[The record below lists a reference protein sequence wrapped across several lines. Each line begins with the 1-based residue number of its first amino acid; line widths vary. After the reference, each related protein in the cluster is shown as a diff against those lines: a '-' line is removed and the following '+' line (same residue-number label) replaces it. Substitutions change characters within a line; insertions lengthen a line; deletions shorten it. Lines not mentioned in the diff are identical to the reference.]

1 MTRKHLV
8 SAAGIGSVLVLCV
21 LYIFAVALKAPLT
34 EKPVEIG
41 VTLPRSG
48 GLYKGSEVTY
58 RGVRVGRVT
67 ALDLT
72 DQGVRA
78 SVRLDSTAHIP
89 TDARPKVRSLS
100 PVGEQYIDF
109 QPGTASGPF
118 LAGGDLVR
126 GSAGDLPTALATAA
140 INLDKLIKQIDPAT
154 VRLVLTET
162 AEGLEGSEDDLQRM
176 LVQGL
181 ELLDEFNAKWP
192 TTERLI
198 NNGDELLRLGADL
211 VPDFNSITD
220 DAETFTKW
228 LRKIDPVLV
237 DMLEDSP
244 GQIEELR
251 RLVRDADEV
260 MGIYLDPYITLA
272 DINAA
277 REPHL
282 RALLRN
288 YPRGFRALS
297 SAVQGG
303 AVHLDAFFAYFEYCG
318 YNQTEYPPRDTT
330 RHPFQDDGHC
340 PRSSPQSQRGA
351 QWAPGPLR

>member
-8 SAAGIGSVLVLCV
+8 SAAGIGGVFVLCV

-34 EKPVEIG
+34 EKPIEVG

-67 ALDLT
+67 ELNLT

-78 SVRLDSTAHIP
+78 AVRLDSTAQVP
-89 TDARPKVRSLS
+89 ADARPKVRSLS

-109 QPGTASGPF
+109 QPGSAAGPF
-118 LAGGDLVR
+118 LANGDVVR
-126 GSAGDLPTALATAA
+126 GTAADLPTALATTA

-154 VRLVLTET
+154 VRVVLTET
-162 AEGLEGSEDDLQRM
+162 AKGLEGSEDDLQRL

-181 ELLDEFNAKWP
+181 ELLEEFNARWP
-192 TTERLI
+192 QTERLI
-198 NNGDELLRLGADL
+198 NNGDQLLRLSADL
-211 VPDFNSITD
+211 IPDFNSITD
-220 DAETFTKW
+220 DAETFTAW

-237 DMLEDSP
+237 DMLEDGP

-251 RLVRDADEV
+251 RLVRDVDHV
-260 MGIYLDPYITLA
+260 LGSYLDPYITLA

-282 RALLRN
+282 RALLQN
-288 YPRGFRALS
+288 YPRGFKALS
-297 SAVQGG
+297 TGIHGG
-303 AVHLDAFFAYFEYCG
+303 AAHLDAFFEHFEYCG
-318 YNQTEYPPRDTT
+318 YNQDEHEALETT
-330 RHPFQDDGHC
+330 RKPFQDDGRC
-340 PRSSPQSQRGA
+340 PRDWPGTQRGA

>member
-8 SAAGIGSVLVLCV
+8 SAAGIGTVFVLCI
-21 LYIFAVALKAPLT
+21 LYLFAVALKTPLT
-34 EKPVEIG
+34 EKPVEVG
-41 VTLPRSG
+41 VTLPGSG

-67 ALDLT
+67 DLKLT
-72 DQGVRA
+72 DHGVRA
-78 SVRLDSTAHIP
+78 MVRLDSSAQIP

-118 LAGGDLVR
+118 LTSGAVVR
-126 GSAGDLPTALATAA
+126 GTAEDLPTALATTA

-154 VRLVLTET
+154 VRVVLTQT
-162 AEGLEGSEDDLQRM
+162 AEGLEGTEEDVQRM
-176 LVQGL
+176 LDQGM
-181 ELLDEFNAKWP
+181 ELLDELNARWP

-211 VPDFNSITD
+211 VPDFDDITD
-220 DAETFTKW
+220 DAETFTTW

-237 DMLEDSP
+237 DLLEDAP

-251 RLVRDADEV
+251 RLVRDANDV
-260 MGIYLDPYITLA
+260 MGSYLDPYITLA
-272 DINAA
+272 DFMAA

-282 RALLRN
+282 RALLTN

-297 SAVQGG
+297 SAIHGG
-303 AVHLDAFFAYFEYCG
+303 AVHLDGFFEYFAYCG
-318 YNQTEYPPRDTT
+318 YNQDEHDPLDPTRYPL
-330 RHPFQDDGHC
+330 QDDGHC
-340 PRSSPQSQRGA
+340 SRSWPASQRGA

>member
-8 SAAGIGSVLVLCV
+8 SAAGIGTVFVLCV

-34 EKPVEIG
+34 EKPIEVG

-67 ALDLT
+67 ELNLT
-72 DQGVRA
+72 DRGVSA
-78 SVRLDSTAHIP
+78 MVRLDSTAQVP

-109 QPGTASGPF
+109 QPGSAGGPF
-118 LAGGDLVR
+118 LASGDVVR
-126 GSAGDLPTALATAA
+126 GTAADLPTALATTA

-154 VRLVLTET
+154 VRVVLTET
-162 AEGLEGSEDDLQRM
+162 AKGLEGSEDDLQRL

-181 ELLDEFNAKWP
+181 ELLEEFNTRWP
-192 TTERLI
+192 QTERLI
-198 NNGDELLRLGADL
+198 NNGDRLLRLGADL
-211 VPDFNSITD
+211 IPDFNSITD
-220 DAETFTKW
+220 DAETFTAW

-237 DMLEDSP
+237 DMLEDGP

-251 RLVRDADEV
+251 RLVRDADQV
-260 MGIYLDPYITLA
+260 LGSYLDPYITLA

-282 RALLRN
+282 RALLQN
-288 YPRGFRALS
+288 YPRGFKALS
-297 SAVQGG
+297 AGIHGG
-303 AVHLDAFFAYFEYCG
+303 AAHLDAFFEHFEYCG
-318 YNQTEYPPRDTT
+318 YNQDEHEALDTT

-340 PRSSPQSQRGA
+340 PRDWPGTQRGA

>member
-8 SAAGIGSVLVLCV
+8 SVAGIGGVFVLCV
-21 LYIFAVALKAPLT
+21 LYLFAVALKAPLT
-34 EKPVEIG
+34 EKPLEVG
-41 VTLPRSG
+41 VSLPRSG

-67 ALDLT
+67 ELNLT
-72 DQGVRA
+72 DGGIRA
-78 SVRLDSTAHIP
+78 MVRLDSTAQVP

-109 QPGTASGPF
+109 QPGSAGGPF
-118 LAGGDLVR
+118 LASGDVVR
-126 GSAGDLPTALATAA
+126 GTAEDLPTALATTA

-162 AEGLEGSEDDLQRM
+162 AKGLEGSEDDLQRV
-176 LVQGL
+176 LVQGM
-181 ELLDEFNAKWP
+181 ELLDEFNEEWP

-198 NNGDELLRLGADL
+198 NNGDELLRLGEDL

-220 DAETFTKW
+220 DAKTFTNW

-237 DMLEDSP
+237 DTLEDGP

-251 RLVRDADEV
+251 LLVRDADQV
-260 MGIYLDPYITLA
+260 LGTYLDPYITLA
-272 DINAA
+272 DFNAA

-297 SAVQGG
+297 GAVQGG
-303 AVHLDAFFAYFEYCG
+303 AVRLDAFFEHFEYCG
-318 YNQTEYPPRDTT
+318 YNQTEHPPRDTT
-330 RHPFQDDGHC
+330 RYPFQDDGRC
-340 PRSSPQSQRGA
+340 PRDSPQSQRGA
-351 QWAPGPLR
+351 QWAPGPLW

>member
-8 SAAGIGSVLVLCV
+8 SAAGIGSVFVLCV

-34 EKPVEIG
+34 EKPIVVG

-67 ALDLT
+67 ELNLT

-78 SVRLDSTAHIP
+78 TVRLDSSAQVP

-100 PVGEQYIDF
+100 PVGEQYVDF
-109 QPGTASGPF
+109 QPGSRGGPF
-118 LAGGDLVR
+118 LANGDVVR
-126 GSAGDLPTALATAA
+126 GSAEDLPTALATTA

-162 AEGLEGSEDDLQRM
+162 AEGLKGTEDDLQQV

-192 TTERLI
+192 TTKRLI

-220 DAETFTKW
+220 DAETFTTW

-251 RLVRDADEV
+251 RLVRDADDV
-260 MGIYLDPYITLA
+260 LDTYLDPYITLA
-272 DINAA
+272 DLNAA

-297 SAVQGG
+297 GAVRGG
-303 AVHLDAFFAYFEYCG
+303 AVHLDAFFEYFEYCG
-318 YNQTEYPPRDTT
+318 YHQTEHPPRDTT
-330 RHPFQDDGHC
+330 RYPFQDDGHC
-340 PRSSPQSQRGA
+340 PKSSPQSQRGA
-351 QWAPGPLR
+351 QWAPGPLW

>member
-8 SAAGIGSVLVLCV
+8 SAAGIGTVLVLCV
-21 LYIFAVALKAPLT
+21 LYLFAVALKTPLT
-34 EKPVEIG
+34 EKPVEVG
-41 VTLPRSG
+41 VSLPGSG

-67 ALDLT
+67 ELSLT
-72 DQGVRA
+72 DDGVQA
-78 SVRLDSTAHIP
+78 TARLDSTARVP
-89 TDARPKVRSLS
+89 VDARPKVRSLS

-118 LAGGDLVR
+118 LADGDTVR
-126 GSAGDLPTALATAA
+126 GSAEDLPTALATAA
-140 INLDKLIKQIDPAT
+140 INLDELIKQIDPAT

-162 AEGLEGSEDDLQRM
+162 AKGLEGSEQDLQRM

-181 ELLDEFNAKWP
+181 ELLDDVNARWP
-192 TTERLI
+192 QTERLI
-198 NNGDELLRLGADL
+198 NNGDELLRLGEDL
-211 VPDFNSITD
+211 IPDLNSITE
-220 DAETFTKW
+220 DAETFTRW
-228 LRKIDPVLV
+228 LRKIDPVLI
-237 DMLEDSP
+237 DMLEDGP

-260 MGIYLDPYITLA
+260 LGTYLDPYITLA

-282 RALLRN
+282 RALLKH

-297 SAVQGG
+297 SAIHGG
-303 AVHLDAFFAYFEYCG
+303 AAHLDAFFEHFDYCG
-318 YNQTEYPPRDTT
+318 YNQDEHEALDTT
-330 RHPFQDDGHC
+330 RHPFQDDGRC
-340 PRSSPQSQRGA
+340 PRDWPGTQRGA
-351 QWAPGPLR
+351 QWAPGPLW

>member
-8 SAAGIGSVLVLCV
+8 SAAGIGTVFVLCV

-34 EKPVEIG
+34 EKPVEVG

-58 RGVRVGRVT
+58 RGIRVGRVT
-67 ALDLT
+67 ELNLT
-72 DQGVRA
+72 DGGVRA
-78 SVRLDSTAHIP
+78 MVRLDSSAHVP

-109 QPGTASGPF
+109 QPGSAGGPF
-118 LAGGDLVR
+118 LASGDVVR
-126 GSAGDLPTALATAA
+126 GSAEDLPTALATTA

-162 AEGLEGSEDDLQRM
+162 AEGLEGSEQDLQRLLNQS
-176 LVQGL
+176 LV
-181 ELLDEFNAKWP
+181 LLDDVNARWP
-192 TTERLI
+192 QTERLI
-198 NNGDELLRLGADL
+198 NNGDELLRLGEDL
-211 VPDFNSITD
+211 IPDLNSITD

-228 LRKIDPVLV
+228 LRDIDPVLV
-237 DMLEDSP
+237 DMLEDGP

-251 RLVRDADEV
+251 RLVRDADQV
-260 MGIYLDPYITLA
+260 LGSYLDPYITLA

-282 RALLRN
+282 RALLKN

-297 SAVQGG
+297 SAIHGG
-303 AVHLDAFFAYFEYCG
+303 AAHLDAFFEQFTYCG
-318 YNQTEYPPRDTT
+318 YGQNEHKALDTT
-330 RHPFQDDGHC
+330 RYPFQDDGHC
-340 PRSSPQSQRGA
+340 PRNSPASQRGA
-351 QWAPGPLR
+351 QWAPGPLW

>member
-8 SAAGIGSVLVLCV
+8 SAAGIGSVFILCV

-34 EKPVEIG
+34 EKPIEVG

-48 GLYKGSEVTY
+48 GVYKGSEVTY

-67 ALDLT
+67 ALDLS
-72 DQGVRA
+72 DNGVRVT
-78 SVRLDSTAHIP
+78 VRLDSSAKVP

-109 QPGTASGPF
+109 QPGSAKGPF
-118 LAGGDLVR
+118 LAKGDVVR
-126 GSAGDLPTALATAA
+126 GTAEDLPAALATTA

-162 AEGLEGSEDDLQRM
+162 AKGLEGSEEDLQRM

-181 ELLDEFNAKWP
+181 ELLDDFNAKWP

-198 NNGDELLRLGADL
+198 NNGGELLRLGADL

-220 DAETFTKW
+220 DAATFTKW

-237 DMLEDSP
+237 DMLEDGP

-251 RLVRDADEV
+251 RLVRDADESLNV
-260 MGIYLDPYITLA
+260 YLDPYITLA

-303 AVHLDAFFAYFEYCG
+303 AVHLDAFFEYFPYCG

-340 PRSSPQSQRGA
+340 PRSSAQSQRGA
-351 QWAPGPLR
+351 QWAPGPLW

>member
-8 SAAGIGSVLVLCV
+8 SAAGIGSVFVLCV
-21 LYIFAVALKAPLT
+21 LYIFAVALKTPLT
-34 EKPVEIG
+34 EKPVEVG

-67 ALDLT
+67 ELNLT
-72 DQGVRA
+72 DDGVHA
-78 SVRLDSTAHIP
+78 MVRLDSTARVP

-109 QPGTASGPF
+109 QPASSSGPF
-118 LAGGDLVR
+118 LTSGDTVR
-126 GSAGDLPTALATAA
+126 GSAEDLPTALATAA
-140 INLDKLIKQIDPAT
+140 INLDELIKQIDPPT

-162 AEGLEGSEDDLQRM
+162 AKGLEGTEEDLQRL
-176 LVQGL
+176 LVQSL
-181 ELLDEFNAKWP
+181 ELLEDFNARWP
-192 TTERLI
+192 QTERLI
-198 NNGDELLRLGADL
+198 NNGDRLLQLGADL
-211 VPDFNSITD
+211 IPDFNSITE
-220 DAETFTKW
+220 DAETFAAW
-228 LRKIDPVLV
+228 LRDIDPVLV
-237 DMLEDSP
+237 DMLEDGP

-260 MGIYLDPYITLA
+260 LGTYLDPYITLA

-282 RALLRN
+282 RALLEN

-297 SAVQGG
+297 SAIHGG
-303 AVHLDAFFAYFEYCG
+303 AAHLDAFFEHFEYCG
-318 YNQTEYPPRDTT
+318 YNQDEHEVLDTT
-330 RHPFQDDGHC
+330 RYPFQDDGHC
-340 PRSSPQSQRGA
+340 PRDSSASQRGA

>member
-8 SAAGIGSVLVLCV
+8 SAAGIGGVLVLCV

-34 EKPVEIG
+34 EKPVEVG

-67 ALDLT
+67 ELNLSDG
-72 DQGVRA
+72 GVRA
-78 SVRLDSTAHIP
+78 MVRLDSTAHVP
-89 TDARPKVRSLS
+89 RDARPKVRSLS

-109 QPGTASGPF
+109 QPGSAAGPF
-118 LAGGDLVR
+118 LASGDVVR
-126 GSAGDLPTALATAA
+126 GSAEDLPTALATTA

-154 VRLVLTET
+154 VRLVLTQT
-162 AEGLEGSEDDLQRM
+162 AEGLEGSEEDLQRM
-176 LVQGL
+176 LTQGL
-181 ELLDEFNAKWP
+181 ELLDDFNEEWP

-198 NNGDELLRLGADL
+198 NNGDELLRLGEDL

-237 DMLEDSP
+237 DMLEDGP

-251 RLVRDADEV
+251 RLVRDADQV
-260 MGIYLDPYITLA
+260 LDTYLDPYITLA
-272 DINAA
+272 DFNAA

-303 AVHLDAFFAYFEYCG
+303 SVHLDAFFEHFDYCG
-318 YNQTEYPPRDTT
+318 YNQTEHPPRDTT
-330 RHPFQDDGHC
+330 KYPFQDDGHC
-340 PRSSPQSQRGA
+340 PRSSAQSVRGA
-351 QWAPGPLR
+351 QWAPGPLW